1 MNSVQIFFKTYICSQ
16 FRLDHL
22 PEKTT
27 PLYSSLHKP
36 YELKKKSKILNQPI
50 DRVHWLMHQ
59 GDVTLWIWLC
69 WLLRISHCFSPISQ
83 YLKVFFIFLAYMP
96 GGFATTIPLFC
107 YLLWMCS
114 QYLHILRENN
124 IWCDNWELIILTMSE
139 LLGIPLWTSAS
150 SEGQYCALDRTFAW
164 CTTGT
169 VVEQI
174 FLNDTI
180 LWDSTPKGSA
190 LEGNCVAMSLKTDE
204 SSAQLSLATCSDSKS
219 YMCQVFKLSYLTNRS
234 CTNVTIK

>member
-1 MNSVQIFFKTYICSQ
+1 MNSVQIFFKTYTCSQ

-83 YLKVFFIFLAYMP
+83 YFKVFIFLPYMP
-96 GGFATTIPLFC
+96 GGFTTTIPLFC
-107 YLLWMCS
+107 YLSIVNVQTILTYS
-114 QYLHILRENN
+114 ARKQYLMWQLRTNYFN
-124 IWCDNWELIILTMSE
+124 YVRTPGNSTLDVSKQWRPVLCPRQDICLVHNRHRSWTD
-139 LLGIPLWTSAS
+139 IP
-150 SEGQYCALDRTFAW
+150 
-164 CTTGT
+164 
-169 VVEQI
+169 
-174 FLNDTI
+174 
-180 LWDSTPKGSA
+180 
-190 LEGNCVAMSLKTDE
+190 
-204 SSAQLSLATCSDSKS
+204 
-219 YMCQVFKLSYLTNRS
+219 
-234 CTNVTIK
+234 